1 VNRYSEGWDSPCSA
15 FGLPPLKMEGDV
27 QRFDGE
33 PMSIE
38 EKAAWKDADLKR
50 LRRNYRRRQ
59 QYAEKR
65 YAALMGRA

>member
-1 VNRYSEGWDSPCSA
+1 
-15 FGLPPLKMEGDV
+15 MEGDV